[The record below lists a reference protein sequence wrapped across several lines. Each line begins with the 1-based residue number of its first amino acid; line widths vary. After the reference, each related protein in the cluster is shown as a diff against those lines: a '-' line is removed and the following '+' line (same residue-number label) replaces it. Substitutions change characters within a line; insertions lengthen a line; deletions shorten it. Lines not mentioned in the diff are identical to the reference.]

1 MTSPGLVLQNL
12 CVTQHGSPIAALNVT
27 VAPGHV
33 LVVMGPSG
41 SGKSTL
47 LAALIG
53 ALPPGFAMTGKI
65 ILNGVDVTHLP
76 TAKRRIGILFQDDV
90 LFPHLSVGQNL
101 GFGLPPGSGSS
112 TQRRALIEQALGDA
126 DLAGFANRDPAT
138 LSGGQRARVALLRT
152 VLAQPQALLLDEP
165 FSRLDAALH
174 SQIRQFTLE
183 RARKLHLPV
192 ILVTHDPQDA
202 AASGGRVVSPMGT
215 PV

>member
-112 TQRRALIEQALGDA
+112 TQRRALIEQALSDA

-174 SQIRQFTLE
+174 NQIRQFTLE

>member
-112 TQRRALIEQALGDA
+112 TQRRVLIEQALSDA

-174 SQIRQFTLE
+174 SQIRQFTLK
-183 RARKLHLPV
+183 RAQKLHLPV

-202 AASGGRVVSPMGT
+202 AASGRRVVSPMGT